1 MGTAN
6 NAFFTNVNPLS
17 IFEKGT
23 FSTQQHYRKGDYIFQ
38 LNESLDYL
46 YYIQK
51 GQVKIINYSDQGK
64 ELTRAIYNAEE
75 CFGELGLVGVEHHR
89 GFAIAMDDTT
99 LQVASIGMMKQ
110 KMKEIPG
117 LQWFIMQMIGSRVV
131 EMEKRLESLT
141 FRSSRSRIIEY
152 LLQLVD
158 KRGQRVGYEMLVR
171 GFLTHQDIANMTA
184 TSRQTVTT
192 ILNELRSRNLLT
204 FNRRRLLIRDV
215 EKLRAE
221 VS

>member
-6 NAFFTNVNPLS
+6 NAFFSSFNPLS

-23 FSTQQHYRKGDYIFQ
+23 FSTVQHFRKGDYIFQ
-38 LNESLDYL
+38 LNESIDYL
-46 YYIQK
+46 YYIQQ
-51 GQVKIINYSDQGK
+51 GRVKIINYSEQGK
-64 ELTRAIYNAEE
+64 ELTRAIYHAEE
-75 CFGELGLVGVEHHR
+75 CFGELGLVGVERHR
-89 GFAIAMDDTT
+89 GFAVAMEDTT
-99 LQVASIGMMKQ
+99 LQVASIGAMKQ
-110 KMKEIPG
+110 KMRENPG
-117 LQWFIMQMIGSRVV
+117 LQWFILQTIGARVV
-131 EMEKRLESLT
+131 EMERRLESLT

-152 LLQLVD
+152 LLHLVD

-204 FNRRRLLIRDV
+204 FDRRRLLIRDV
-215 EKLRAE
+215 DKLRTE
-221 VS
+221 V